1 MGQHHVRKQF
11 IAGLIGLGLVTAAC
25 GSDSADSASPT
36 TSAPTA
42 TTAKA
47 ATTTAAAA
55 ATTAAPSKD
64 IVTVATEAGT
74 FKTLAAALQAAGLV
88 DTLKG
93 PGPFTVFAPTDEA
106 FAKLPAGTVDGL
118 LKDVPALQNVLKYH
132 VVSGSVMADQ
142 VTKLAKADTVAG
154 KPVTIEVKDGKVI
167 LNGKVQVIKTDI
179 KASNGIIH
187 VIDGVLIP
195 S

>member
-1 MGQHHVRKQF
+1 MALRQHRVR
-11 IAGLIGLGLVTAAC
+11 IRLAAGIIGLAVVAAAC
-25 GSDSADSASPT
+25 GSDKAA
-36 TSAPTA
+36 TSATTASAPA

-55 ATTAAPSKD
+55 ASAKD

-74 FKTLAAALQAAGLV
+74 FKTLAAALQAGGLV

-93 PGPFTVFAPTDEA
+93 PGPFTVFAPTDDA
-106 FAKLPAGTVDGL
+106 FAKLPAGTVEGL

-132 VVSGSVMADQ
+132 VVSGAVSADQ
-142 VTKLAKADTVAG
+142 VTKLTKADTVAG
-154 KPVTIEVKDGKVI
+154 KPVTIELKDGKVL

-179 KASNGIIH
+179 KASNGVIH
-187 VIDGVLIP
+187 VIDAVLLP
-195 S
+195 G